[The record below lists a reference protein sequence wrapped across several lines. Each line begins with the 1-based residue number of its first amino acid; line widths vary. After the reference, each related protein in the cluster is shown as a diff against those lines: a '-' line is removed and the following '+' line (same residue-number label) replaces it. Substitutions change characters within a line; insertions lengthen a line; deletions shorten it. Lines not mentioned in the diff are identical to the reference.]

1 MRVLVWNDCVGGF
14 GGAGLVVAVWADRWC
29 ILDLWVLCDV
39 GSLGVLLV
47 CKNACWL
54 LLLNCL
60 NLCGF
65 ACYCFGLVF
74 CVWFWL
80 RFLVL
85 LYCGS
90 GFGVVGMRF
99 VDVAVLSCF
108 VGGVFYC
115 LWLLMYC

>member
-14 GGAGLVVAVWADRWC
+14 GGAGLVVAVWTDRCC

-65 ACYCFGLVF
+65 ACYCFWVGILRLVLIAVF
-74 CVWFWL
+74 GVTLL
-80 RFLVL
+80 RFWVW
-85 LYCGS
+85 S
-90 GFGVVGMRF
+90 GWREV
-99 VDVAVLSCF
+99 C
-108 VGGVFYC
+108 
-115 LWLLMYC
+115 